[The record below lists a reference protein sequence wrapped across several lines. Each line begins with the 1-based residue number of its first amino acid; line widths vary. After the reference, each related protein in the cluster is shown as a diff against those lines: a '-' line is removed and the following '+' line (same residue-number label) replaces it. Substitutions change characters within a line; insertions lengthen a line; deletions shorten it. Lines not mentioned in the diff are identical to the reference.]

1 MTGFGRAGRDWYL
14 KLLGLIGDDWTW
26 RGCHRVSSSAGE
38 RGDEARTGEDD
49 SGDETAGRLSQEGT
63 GFGVNDS
70 ILFGAT
76 SSVGFCIN
84 KEENPELFIKQ
95 WLQCIRIELLCGL
108 R

>member
-26 RGCHRVSSSAGE
+26 RGCHRESCSPGE

-70 ILFGAT
+70 IPFGGAA
-76 SSVGFCIN
+76 SSERLCIN
-84 KEENPELFIKQ
+84 KEENQGKL
-95 WLQCIRIELLCGL
+95 CISQ
-108 R
+108 